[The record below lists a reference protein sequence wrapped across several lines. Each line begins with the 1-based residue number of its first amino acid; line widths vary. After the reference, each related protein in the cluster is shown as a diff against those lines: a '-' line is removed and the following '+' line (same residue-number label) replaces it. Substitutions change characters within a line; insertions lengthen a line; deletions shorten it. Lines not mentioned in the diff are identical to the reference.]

1 MILNLYKKNLL
12 IRIKTKKMSTQKTEI
27 KNLSTQT
34 SKEIEP
40 ETTTHFKTEKKGKW
54 SEKEDEQLTK
64 LVKIYNYKNWK
75 SISQHIPGRSAIQ
88 CLHRWT
94 KILQPGLVK
103 GPWTAQEDAKLFDWV
118 KRQGPTKWTLCSE
131 IIPGRSGK
139 QCREHWNNSLNPEV
153 KKGYWTSEEDFLI
166 MFFYKKYNGSWK
178 KIIPIFNKR
187 TENSIK
193 NRFFSQLR
201 KIATMKIQSKEKKF
215 SARIKLETLLNY
227 LNLATLKA
235 KEKFLKEKSM
245 SEKELEKYI
254 ENINKK
260 IIKNLPKNKINS
272 LESKDFKEYN
282 INNLDINENNNNF
295 QDFNLDNNNNL
306 KTDENNLINQ
316 NIKLNPLIKNLD
328 SNINNMNNNKN
339 NNIPKLKLK
348 SIKNIFNNYN
358 NNNNNI
364 QNNFNYEIDEKE
376 LTKIQN
382 EIYEKC
388 QSEAFNNLLKHN
400 NLLFENYNNLNI
412 SKNILNNNNNNEDNI
427 DGTILENFDFINNNI
442 NMNIMNN
449 NLLYR
454 NFYFDSNN
462 FNQKILEYEGNNN
475 IINNNIYNP
484 IINNNNI
491 TNIYFNNNN
500 NNNKNNNNNINQ
512 NINNN
517 QNNIQNNQNY
527 NQNNNNNNQNNN
539 NINQNNNNYSNFI
552 FPEIKNYNK
561 LWLCLNELE
570 KKAINRKNLY
580 NKNSNT

>member
-1 MILNLYKKNLL
+1 MSFQKNESQNFS
-12 IRIKTKKMSTQKTEI
+12 KS
-27 KNLSTQT
+27 N
-34 SKEIEP
+34 SKEIETEP
-40 ETTTHFKTEKKGKW
+40 AHFKTEKKGKW

-75 SISQHIPGRSAIQ
+75 SISQHIPGRTAIQ

-201 KIATMKIQSKEKKF
+201 KIATMKTQSKEKKF

-260 IIKNLPKNKINS
+260 IIKNLPKNKI
-272 LESKDFKEYN
+272 K
-282 INNLDINENNNNF
+282 
-295 QDFNLDNNNNL
+295 
-306 KTDENNLINQ
+306 
-316 NIKLNPLIKNLD
+316 
-328 SNINNMNNNKN
+328 
-339 NNIPKLKLK
+339 
-348 SIKNIFNNYN
+348 
-358 NNNNNI
+358 
-364 QNNFNYEIDEKE
+364 
-376 LTKIQN
+376 
-382 EIYEKC
+382 
-388 QSEAFNNLLKHN
+388 
-400 NLLFENYNNLNI
+400 
-412 SKNILNNNNNNEDNI
+412 
-427 DGTILENFDFINNNI
+427 
-442 NMNIMNN
+442 
-449 NLLYR
+449 
-454 NFYFDSNN
+454 
-462 FNQKILEYEGNNN
+462 
-475 IINNNIYNP
+475 
-484 IINNNNI
+484 
-491 TNIYFNNNN
+491 
-500 NNNKNNNNNINQ
+500 
-512 NINNN
+512 
-517 QNNIQNNQNY
+517 
-527 NQNNNNNNQNNN
+527 
-539 NINQNNNNYSNFI
+539 
-552 FPEIKNYNK
+552 
-561 LWLCLNELE
+561 
-570 KKAINRKNLY
+570 
-580 NKNSNT
+580 

>member
-1 MILNLYKKNLL
+1 
-12 IRIKTKKMSTQKTEI
+12 MSIQITEI

-153 KKGYWTSEEDFLI
+153 KKGSWTSEEDFLI
-166 MFFYKKYNGSWK
+166 MYFYKKYNGSWK

-201 KIATMKIQSKEKKF
+201 KIATIKIQSKEKKF
-215 SARIKLETLLNY
+215 SARIKLDTLLNY
-227 LNLATLKA
+227 LDLATLKA
-235 KEKFLKEKSM
+235 KEKFLKEKLM
-245 SEKELEKYI
+245 SENELEKYI

-260 IIKNLPKNKINS
+260 IIKNLPKNKINL

-282 INNLDINENNNNF
+282 IDNLDINENNNNF
-295 QDFNLDNNNNL
+295 QDFNLDNNNNNL

-358 NNNNNI
+358 NINNNNNNI

-376 LTKIQN
+376 LSKIQN

-427 DGTILENFDFINNNI
+427 DETILENFDVINNNI

-454 NFYFDSNN
+454 NFFFDSNN

-475 IINNNIYNP
+475 IINNIYNP

-500 NNNKNNNNNINQ
+500 KNNNNKNKNINQ

-527 NQNNNNNNQNNN
+527 NQNNNNNNQNNNNINQNNN

>member
-1 MILNLYKKNLL
+1 
-12 IRIKTKKMSTQKTEI
+12 MSTQKTEI

-153 KKGYWTSEEDFLI
+153 KKGSWTSEEDFLI
-166 MFFYKKYNGSWK
+166 MYFYKKYNGSWK

-201 KIATMKIQSKEKKF
+201 KIATVKIQSNEKKF

-227 LNLATLKA
+227 LDFATLKA

-282 INNLDINENNNNF
+282 INNLNINENDNNF

-306 KTDENNLINQ
+306 KTEENNLINK
-316 NIKLNPLIKNLD
+316 NTKLNPLIKNLD

-358 NNNNNI
+358 NINNNNNI

-376 LTKIQN
+376 LSKIQN

-427 DGTILENFDFINNNI
+427 DETILENFDVINNNI

-454 NFYFDSNN
+454 NFFFDSNN

-475 IINNNIYNP
+475 IINNIYNP

-491 TNIYFNNNN
+491 TNIYFNNNNKN

-539 NINQNNNNYSNFI
+539 NINQNNNNINQNNNNYSNFI

-561 LWLCLNELE
+561 LWLFLN
-570 KKAINRKNLY
+570 
-580 NKNSNT
+580 

>member
-1 MILNLYKKNLL
+1 
-12 IRIKTKKMSTQKTEI
+12 MSIQKTEI

-153 KKGYWTSEEDFLI
+153 KKGSWTSEEDFLI

-201 KIATMKIQSKEKKF
+201 KIATIKIQSKEKKF
-215 SARIKLETLLNY
+215 SARIKLDTLLNY
-227 LNLATLKA
+227 LDLATLKA
-235 KEKFLKEKSM
+235 KEKFLKEKLM
-245 SEKELEKYI
+245 SENELEKYI

-260 IIKNLPKNKINS
+260 IIKNLPKNKINL

-282 INNLDINENNNNF
+282 IDNLDINENNNNF

-306 KTDENNLINQ
+306 KTDENNLINK
-316 NIKLNPLIKNLD
+316 NTKLNPLIKNLD

-358 NNNNNI
+358 NINNNNNNI

-376 LTKIQN
+376 LSKIQN
-382 EIYEKC
+382 EIYKKC

-427 DGTILENFDFINNNI
+427 DETILENFDVINNNI

-454 NFYFDSNN
+454 NFFFDSNN

-475 IINNNIYNP
+475 IINNIYNP

-500 NNNKNNNNNINQ
+500 KNNNNKNNNINQ

-527 NQNNNNNNQNNN
+527 NQNNNNNNQNNNNINQNNN

>member
-1 MILNLYKKNLL
+1 
-12 IRIKTKKMSTQKTEI
+12 MSIQKTEI

-201 KIATMKIQSKEKKF
+201 KIATMKTQSKEKKF
-215 SARIKLETLLNY
+215 SAKIKLETLLNY
-227 LNLATLKA
+227 LNFATLKA

-282 INNLDINENNNNF
+282 INNLNINENNNYF
-295 QDFNLDNNNNL
+295 QDNLDNNNN
-306 KTDENNLINQ
+306 NN
-316 NIKLNPLIKNLD
+316 D
-328 SNINNMNNNKN
+328 
-339 NNIPKLKLK
+339 
-348 SIKNIFNNYN
+348 
-358 NNNNNI
+358 
-364 QNNFNYEIDEKE
+364 
-376 LTKIQN
+376 
-382 EIYEKC
+382 
-388 QSEAFNNLLKHN
+388 
-400 NLLFENYNNLNI
+400 
-412 SKNILNNNNNNEDNI
+412 
-427 DGTILENFDFINNNI
+427 
-442 NMNIMNN
+442 
-449 NLLYR
+449 
-454 NFYFDSNN
+454 
-462 FNQKILEYEGNNN
+462 
-475 IINNNIYNP
+475 
-484 IINNNNI
+484 
-491 TNIYFNNNN
+491 NNN
-500 NNNKNNNNNINQ
+500 NNNKNNSLLINENNLKNIKFNLLIKNLNNNIN
-512 NINNN
+512 NMNMNNN
-517 QNNIQNNQNY
+517 KNIL
-527 NQNNNNNNQNNN
+527 NNN
-539 NINQNNNNYSNFI
+539 
-552 FPEIKNYNK
+552 K
-561 LWLCLNELE
+561 
-570 KKAINRKNLY
+570 
-580 NKNSNT
+580 

>member
-1 MILNLYKKNLL
+1 
-12 IRIKTKKMSTQKTEI
+12 MSTQKTEI

-153 KKGYWTSEEDFLI
+153 KKGSWTSEEDFLI
-166 MFFYKKYNGSWK
+166 MYFYKKYNGSWK

-201 KIATMKIQSKEKKF
+201 KIATIKIQSKEKKF
-215 SARIKLETLLNY
+215 SARIKLDTLLNY
-227 LNLATLKA
+227 LDLATLKA
-235 KEKFLKEKSM
+235 KEKFLKEKLM
-245 SEKELEKYI
+245 SENELEKYI
-254 ENINKK
+254 ENINKI
-260 IIKNLPKNKINS
+260 IIKNLPKNKINL
-272 LESKDFKEYN
+272 LESNDFKEYN
-282 INNLDINENNNNF
+282 IDNLDINENNNNF

-306 KTDENNLINQ
+306 KTEENNLINK
-316 NIKLNPLIKNLD
+316 NTKLNPLIKNLD

-358 NNNNNI
+358 NINNNNNI

-376 LTKIQN
+376 LSKIQN

-427 DGTILENFDFINNNI
+427 DETILENFDVINNNI

-454 NFYFDSNN
+454 NLFFDSNN

-475 IINNNIYNP
+475 IINNIYNP

-491 TNIYFNNNN
+491 TNIYFNNNNKN

-527 NQNNNNNNQNNN
+527 NQNNNNNNQNNNNINQNNN

>member
-1 MILNLYKKNLL
+1 
-12 IRIKTKKMSTQKTEI
+12 MSFQNELQNFSKS
-27 KNLSTQT
+27 N
-34 SKEIEP
+34 SKEIET
-40 ETTTHFKTEKKGKW
+40 ESAHFKTEKKGKW

-75 SISQHIPGRSAIQ
+75 SISQHIPGRTAIQ

-201 KIATMKIQSKEKKF
+201 KIATMKTQSKEKKF

-227 LNLATLKA
+227 LNFATLKA

-282 INNLDINENNNNF
+282 INNLNINENNNNF
-295 QDFNLDNNNNL
+295 QDNLDNNNN
-306 KTDENNLINQ
+306 NN
-316 NIKLNPLIKNLD
+316 D
-328 SNINNMNNNKN
+328 NNNN
-339 NNIPKLKLK
+339 NN
-348 SIKNIFNNYN
+348 NNNNFNYNNYN
-358 NNNNNI
+358 NNNLLKFNKLKKLKI
-364 QNNFNYEIDEKE
+364 MNFNSLKQSIKKRNLDNFYKINFKTSYNKTFHKRSFDSNLTSEK
-376 LTKIQN
+376 
-382 EIYEKC
+382 
-388 QSEAFNNLLKHN
+388 
-400 NLLFENYNNLNI
+400 I
-412 SKNILNNNNNNEDNI
+412 SNNNNNNENSFLEEITD
-427 DGTILENFDFINNNI
+427 ILNDV
-442 NMNIMNN
+442 
-449 NLLYR
+449 
-454 NFYFDSNN
+454 SNN
-462 FNQKILEYEGNNN
+462 SESKS
-475 IINNNIYNP
+475 
-484 IINNNNI
+484 
-491 TNIYFNNNN
+491 NN
-500 NNNKNNNNNINQ
+500 NNNKKNNKKSNENSLDNENSIKKEDDDDNNKIADPRINFEFINNINRSRPQ
-512 NINNN
+512 TSYGGLK
-517 QNNIQNNQNY
+517 QR
-527 NQNNNNNNQNNN
+527 
-539 NINQNNNNYSNFI
+539 
-552 FPEIKNYNK
+552 K
-561 LWLCLNELE
+561 
-570 KKAINRKNLY
+570 KNLQSALQTSKY
-580 NKNSNT
+580 KTKNNFYLND

>member
-1 MILNLYKKNLL
+1 
-12 IRIKTKKMSTQKTEI
+12 MSTQKTEI

-153 KKGYWTSEEDFLI
+153 KKGSWTSEEDFLI
-166 MFFYKKYNGSWK
+166 MYFYKKYNGSWK

-201 KIATMKIQSKEKKF
+201 KIATIKIQSKEKKF
-215 SARIKLETLLNY
+215 SARIKLDTLLNY
-227 LNLATLKA
+227 LDLATLKA
-235 KEKFLKEKSM
+235 KEKFLKEKLM
-245 SEKELEKYI
+245 SENELEKYI
-254 ENINKK
+254 ENINKI
-260 IIKNLPKNKINS
+260 IIKNLPKNKINL
-272 LESKDFKEYN
+272 LESNDFKEYN
-282 INNLDINENNNNF
+282 IDNLNINENNNNF

-306 KTDENNLINQ
+306 KTEENNLINK
-316 NIKLNPLIKNLD
+316 NTKLNPLIKNLD

-358 NNNNNI
+358 NINNNNNI

-376 LTKIQN
+376 LSKIQN

-427 DGTILENFDFINNNI
+427 DETILENFDVINNNI

-454 NFYFDSNN
+454 NLFFDSNN

-475 IINNNIYNP
+475 IINNIYNP

-491 TNIYFNNNN
+491 TNIYFNNNNKN

-527 NQNNNNNNQNNN
+527 NQNNNNNNQNNNNINQNNN

>member
-1 MILNLYKKNLL
+1 
-12 IRIKTKKMSTQKTEI
+12 MSIQKTEI

-153 KKGYWTSEEDFLI
+153 KKGSWTSEEDFLI

-201 KIATMKIQSKEKKF
+201 KIATIKIQSKEKKF
-215 SARIKLETLLNY
+215 SARIKLDTLLNY
-227 LNLATLKA
+227 LDLATLKA
-235 KEKFLKEKSM
+235 KEKFLKEKLM
-245 SEKELEKYI
+245 SENELEKYI

-260 IIKNLPKNKINS
+260 IIKNLPKNKINLLDS
-272 LESKDFKEYN
+272 QDFKEYN
-282 INNLDINENNNNF
+282 IDNLNINENNNNF
-295 QDFNLDNNNNL
+295 QDFNLDNNNNNL

-339 NNIPKLKLK
+339 NNIFKIILIMKLMK
-348 SIKNIFNNYN
+348 
-358 NNNNNI
+358 
-364 QNNFNYEIDEKE
+364 
-376 LTKIQN
+376 
-382 EIYEKC
+382 
-388 QSEAFNNLLKHN
+388 
-400 NLLFENYNNLNI
+400 
-412 SKNILNNNNNNEDNI
+412 
-427 DGTILENFDFINNNI
+427 
-442 NMNIMNN
+442 
-449 NLLYR
+449 
-454 NFYFDSNN
+454 
-462 FNQKILEYEGNNN
+462 
-475 IINNNIYNP
+475 
-484 IINNNNI
+484 
-491 TNIYFNNNN
+491 
-500 NNNKNNNNNINQ
+500 
-512 NINNN
+512 
-517 QNNIQNNQNY
+517 
-527 NQNNNNNNQNNN
+527 
-539 NINQNNNNYSNFI
+539 
-552 FPEIKNYNK
+552 KNYQKFKTKFMKNVKVK
-561 LWLCLNELE
+561 LL
-570 KKAINRKNLY
+570 IIY
-580 NKNSNT
+580 